1 MVFGLNKDDEEQ
13 QNDAAVAVGDNSAAP
28 ADEGDQA
35 QDAADELKKM
45 QEKEDSGD
53 CAFC

>member
-1 MVFGLNKDDEEQ
+1 MVFGMNDDDKKSKDAKAVKADDKKS
-13 QNDAAVAVGDNSAAP
+13 DAAA
-28 ADEGDQA
+28 
-35 QDAADELKKM
+35 DAAAELKKM